1 MTSELFLFVRSNAK
15 SLISQMN
22 VGKYL
27 DKLFVFELNPDNWF
41 ESVEMNDKASKAL
54 SSIEFITL

>member
-1 MTSELFLFVRSNAK
+1 M
-15 SLISQMN
+15 SQMN

-27 DKLFVFELNPDNWF
+27 DKLFVFVLNPDNWF
-41 ESVEMNDKASKAL
+41 ESVEMNDNASKAL